1 MVIQKADKSNIIVI
15 LNKNDY
21 ISKLNQILDDT
32 SKFKRTHVK
41 EGKALNCI
49 FLMEENIIGLLKSL
63 NQRSIRE

>member
-32 SKFKRTHVK
+32 SKFKRTYVE

-49 FLMEENIIGLLKSL
+49 FLMEERIIGLLKSL
-63 NQRSIRE
+63 NQRSITE